1 MSMLANMN
9 TDMRDWLLEHHKAAY
24 QFQLERSEKLRDR
37 VSLLSGLLT
46 LLGGALLYTSIN
58 YPHSWRGGWS
68 LFFYGPGGLALILFL
83 VVIWQVLYSLGWG
96 FQYSYIPTPR
106 QLQDY
111 VVLLKAYADASPGE
125 TVDVLADA
133 KNNMIQA
140 YCTGATHNLS
150 VNTRRS
156 NVLLRAT
163 QIAIVSFG
171 LLLVSLPRF
180 FFDSAHKDSEP
191 TKVIISEPIH
201 IRP

>member
-1 MSMLANMN
+1 MVWPNMN
-9 TDMRDWLLEHHKAAY
+9 TDMRDWLFEHHKAAY
-24 QFQLERSEKLRDR
+24 QFQLERSEKMRDR

-68 LFFYGPGGLALILFL
+68 LLFYGPGGFAVILFL
-83 VVIWQVLYSLGWG
+83 VVIVQILYTLGWG

-106 QLQDY
+106 ELQDY
-111 VVLLKAYADASPGE
+111 AAALNTYADALPGE
-125 TVDVLADA
+125 NVNVLADV
-133 KNNMIQA
+133 KDHMTQA

-163 QIAIVSFG
+163 QLAIVSFG
-171 LLLVSLPRF
+171 FLLVSLPRF
-180 FFDSAHKDSEP
+180 FFDSAYVEAQP
-191 TKVIISEPIH
+191 TKVIISEPIS
-201 IRP
+201 IKP